1 MRAILYALLLEIF
14 QYISIADCSLRSI
27 YTNVEGILY

>member
-14 QYISIADCSLRSI
+14 QYISIRSI
-27 YTNVEGILY
+27 YTHVEGILF